1 MKTNLF
7 RIAVSLGLTAVAAAL
22 LALVSINID
31 TVVGYGA
38 VVALLAGAAVE
49 YRLSRRSVFGR

>member
-7 RIAVSLGLTAVAAAL
+7 RIAVLLGLSAVAAAL
-22 LALVSINID
+22 LAVVSISVD
-31 TVVGYGA
+31 FLVGYGA

-49 YRLSRRSVFGR
+49 YRLSRRTLFGR